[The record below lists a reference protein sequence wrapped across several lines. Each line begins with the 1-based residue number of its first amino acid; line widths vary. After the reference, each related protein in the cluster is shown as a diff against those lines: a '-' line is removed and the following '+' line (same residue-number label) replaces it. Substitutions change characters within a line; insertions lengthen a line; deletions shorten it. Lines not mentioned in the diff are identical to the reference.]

1 MFPLVALAL
10 TIQLAGMMLMG
21 HHTTVLGMDK
31 EPDVLIMATLMPTKV
46 SQLIKLAVYVVEGQQ
61 ALLQHQPR
69 SRRARLQFQAQLQA
83 RVLRPFQSQM
93 MVFSR
98 AVPLTSSTLESL
110 TFVSI

>member
-1 MFPLVALAL
+1 MALAL

-21 HHTTVLGMDK
+21 LHTTVLGMDK
-31 EPDVLIMATLMPTKV
+31 EPDVLNMATLMPTKV
-46 SQLIKLAVYVVEGQQ
+46 SQLTKLVVYVVEGQLD
-61 ALLQHQPR
+61 LLQHRPLN
-69 SRRARLQFQAQLQA
+69 RRVGLQFQVQLQA

-98 AVPLTSSTLESL
+98 AVLLTSSTLESL